1 MGIQDVYQKMNLQE
15 KVKEINA
22 YILTKIG
29 KDGLE
34 SNKKSYED
42 ILSSLNAEIGIK
54 ENLEFTTKIDKLA
67 TYARLLTEQNRIERL
82 KTELK
87 NG

>member
-34 SNKKSYED
+34 SHKKSYED